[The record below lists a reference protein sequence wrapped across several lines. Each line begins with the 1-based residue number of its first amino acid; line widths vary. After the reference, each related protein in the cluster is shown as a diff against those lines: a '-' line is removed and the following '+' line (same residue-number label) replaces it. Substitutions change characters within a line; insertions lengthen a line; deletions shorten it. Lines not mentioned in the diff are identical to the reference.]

1 MKTIEDLNYTL
12 LAPLRADFRRFPPML
27 SIASDVLPQTCI
39 SYVAFRI
46 AFCET
51 LERLTLAKQV
61 GGHLDGFGFLTEV
74 PFLQAVPPQVQLDLL
89 AGTWAKHLSESPQEA
104 TLLDESVIY
113 AVCETSSHLV
123 DHQPKTVGSFLKNG
137 PLEVNLNVDHHLATE
152 LQGLHLNL
160 SNAGDFLMISQFED
174 IPPDEARSL
183 KQQFGMEESRLEVMF
198 EVLERWHP
206 ESNFLS
212 NLQGLMM
219 PREIER
225 TGQILNL
232 PSVV

>member
-1 MKTIEDLNYTL
+1 
-12 LAPLRADFRRFPPML
+12 ML
-27 SIASDVLPQTCI
+27 SIATDILPQTCI

-61 GGHLDGFGFLTEV
+61 GGHVDGFGFLTEV
-74 PFLQAVPPQVQLDLL
+74 PFLHAVPPQVQLDLL
-89 AGTWAKHLSESPQEA
+89 AETWAKHLSERPEEA

-113 AVCETSSHLV
+113 AVCETSSQLV

-137 PLEVNLNVDHHLATE
+137 PLEVTMPPDHHLATE

-174 IPPDEARSL
+174 MPPDEGREL
-183 KQQFGMEESRLEVMF
+183 KQQFGMQESRLEILF

-206 ESNFLS
+206 KPSFLS
-212 NLQGLMM
+212 NLQGLLM
-219 PREIER
+219 PHEIER
-225 TGQILNL
+225 TSRVLNL

>member
-1 MKTIEDLNYTL
+1 
-12 LAPLRADFRRFPPML
+12 ML
-27 SIASDVLPQTCI
+27 SIASDILPQTCI

-51 LERLTLAKQV
+51 LERITLAKQV
-61 GGHLDGFGFLTEV
+61 GGQVDGFGYLTEV

-89 AGTWAKHLSESPQEA
+89 ADTWAKHLSEMPEEA

-113 AVCETSSHLV
+113 AVCETSSQLAE
-123 DHQPKTVGSFLKNG
+123 HQPKTVGSFLRNG
-137 PLEVNLNVDHHLATE
+137 PLEVNLRINHQLATE
-152 LQGLHLNL
+152 LQALHLNL

-174 IPPDEARSL
+174 MPPDEARSL

-206 ESNFLS
+206 QPSFLS
-212 NLQGLMM
+212 KLQGLMM
-219 PREIER
+219 PHEIER
-225 TGQILNL
+225 AGRVLNL